1 MQPQF
6 MYQPPKFL
14 QNSNQ
19 SYQAYQHQFNPM
31 QFNKNAFAQQQQQS
45 SKIHEPQQQQSCSS
59 TSSHESQANTIK
71 TAVEQSPTS
80 SDTPYVYMV
89 EKTSK
94 VLTPQASKIRPVFPE
109 SDRPPS
115 PQESVCSMM
124 SDSSVPSIIRADISR
139 SNVGFQQV
147 KQQPQNEFKALFNKL
162 NQNQNQNNTI
172 CDQNVTITNQPMMP
186 KPYFNFEPKQQNN
199 LMPAF
204 NFLKSTPAFNQQQG
218 YFSNQSEFNNPYK
231 YSIQCFKNVFL
242 FSIDTPTNINMNM
255 NPNYS
260 DMDCTYSPKVFQH
273 EGTNSRYDSEDEE
286 PVVQEDQEDEE
297 EPEAKFIQNST
308 QIEKPLTDDQS
319 DELLLENFIKEML
332 PPVQKSPDTKVNRPR
347 MSSSVS
353 SEAPFAMLSSK
364 TKFRN
369 SGSSSSL
376 NNISVKSRLNLTK
389 NDNKIQATT
398 ATKRLPT
405 LQKTTSAVNSKM
417 VTKPNTTASKYL
429 NKPQITTT
437 TRSTVPAKEP
447 FKQSM
452 NKKPAVTT
460 SNKSLNKIP
469 SAAPVV
475 NMTKTAQLRMAK
487 MQSANANNTSLNS
500 TINSGKVATKP
511 KISVSSKVNSVRS
524 TRPSAKENMISKET
538 ANSVHVNP
546 HLDHLNRGVIRRQ
559 SFSYGQSVSKKSR
572 VNGDTSVN
580 LGSDTS
586 VGAGEVKASVPAA
599 KPRSTWR

>member
-1 MQPQF
+1 

-14 QNSNQ
+14 QNANQ
-19 SYQAYQHQFNPM
+19 SYQAYQQQFNPM
-31 QFNKNAFAQQQQQS
+31 QFNKNTFAPQQQQQS
-45 SKIHEPQQQQSCSS
+45 SKTHEPQQSCSS
-59 TSSHESQANTIK
+59 TSSHDSQANTIK
-71 TAVEQSPTS
+71 TVAELSPTS

-94 VLTPQASKIRPVFPE
+94 VLTPQASKIRSVFSE

-172 CDQNVTITNQPMMP
+172 CDQNVTITNQPMIP
-186 KPYFNFEPKQQNN
+186 KPYFNFEPKPQNN

-204 NFLKSTPAFNQQQG
+204 NFLKSAPTFNQQQG
-218 YFSNQSEFNNPYK
+218 YFSNQSKLNYPCQ
-231 YSIQCFKNVFL
+231 YSIQFFYVDLFNVTL
-242 FSIDTPTNINMNM
+242 FSIDTPTNMNMNM
-255 NPNYS
+255 NPYHS
-260 DMDCTYSPKVFQH
+260 DLDCTYSPKVFQH

-286 PVVQEDQEDEE
+286 PVVQEDKEDEE

-398 ATKRLPT
+398 PAKRPST
-405 LQKTTSAVNSKM
+405 LQKTTSAVNNRP
-417 VTKPNTTASKYL
+417 VTKPNTTTSKYL
-429 NKPQITTT
+429 NKPQGTTT
-437 TRSTVPAKEP
+437 TRSTAPAKEP
-447 FKQSM
+447 LKPSI
-452 NKKPAVTT
+452 NKKPTMAT
-460 SNKSLNKIP
+460 SNKSLNKIQ

-487 MQSANANNTSLNS
+487 MQSANANNTSLNN
-500 TINSGKVATKP
+500 TINSGKVVTKP
-511 KISVSSKVNSVRS
+511 KTSVSSKVNSVRS
-524 TRPSAKENMISKET
+524 TRPSAKENMNSKET

-559 SFSYGQSVSKKSR
+559 SFSYGQSLSKKSR

-580 LGSDTS
+580 LGSDS
-586 VGAGEVKASVPAA
+586 PVGTGEVKASVPAA